1 MSRSFGKWEREDGF
15 LGEQGYYKIPSQPNL
30 AIKPTGEVFSK
41 SRLWKLDNKF
51 NEYVDVNHDRT
62 TYKLH
67 NFLAEAFVEVPEELA
82 DLERSKLIANHKNG
96 NKHDFSIDNLEWTS
110 YTGNILHAYKTG
122 LRTDNNRTQAKN
134 VFTGEVFDFYS
145 QAECARFFGVD
156 PVNVLYWLKES
167 KAFRTSKGFFIF
179 RAGDQNWPIVP
190 DEGLKAKQSDIF
202 AKTIHP
208 NGNSYLFTSI
218 KQAAVFLGLDSKS
231 LASHIRRNGKKPYNG
246 FEFQRLYDKEQIS
259 GQAFETITGTSPPKQ

>member
-1 MSRSFGKWEREDGF
+1 MSSSFGKWEREDGW
-15 LGEQGYYKIPSQPNL
+15 LGDQGYYKIPSQPNL

-41 SRLWKLDNKF
+41 SRLCKLNLKF

-67 NFLAEAFVEVPEELA
+67 NFLAEAFVVVPPVLI

-96 NKHDFSIDNLEWTS
+96 IKHDYSIDNLEWTNYS
-110 YTGNILHAYKTG
+110 GNILHAYKTG
-122 LRTDNNRTQAKN
+122 LRSDNNRTQAKN
-134 VFTGEVFDFYS
+134 VYTGEVFDFFS
-145 QAECARFFGVD
+145 QAECARFFDVD

-167 KAFRTSKGFFIF
+167 RAFRTNKGFFIF
-179 RAGDQNWPIVP
+179 RIEDQNWPVVP
-190 DEGLKAKQSDIF
+190 EEGLKAIHSDIF

-218 KQAAVFLGLDSKS
+218 RQAADFLGLDSKS

-246 FEFQRLYDKEQIS
+246 FEFQRLYDLEQIS
-259 GQAFETITGTSPPKQ
+259 DQSYETITSTSPPKQ